1 MQFCDVRL
9 WLSSVWRRPPREVT
23 SVRVP
28 LIHRSSSIHASS
40 TKHYVP
46 ATSVTR
52 RLRLLPLVE
61 GTIVSQD
68 HEGASRATSFHF
80 CSLFTFTW
88 PNMMCHLH
96 RAAQKAR
103 EILPDRVIKP
113 QEIPSSQSSDWFKKV
128 RFRIKSN
135 KEKSLRVPL
144 LLERYWLSPYLC
156 LVGPGSISVAFIT
169 YVHLWK
175 WYLRYTVAPVYLRI
189 STDLAN

>member
-9 WLSSVWRRPPREVT
+9 WFSSVWRRPPREVT

-28 LIHRSSSIHASS
+28 LIHRSSSIQASS
-40 TKHYVP
+40 TKHYTP

-103 EILPDRVIKP
+103 FWLTG
-113 QEIPSSQSSDWFKKV
+113 SKKTKKFLHLNHQIGSEKV
-128 RFRIKSN
+128 YFRIKSN

-175 WYLRYTVAPVYLRI
+175 WYPRYTVALVYLRI